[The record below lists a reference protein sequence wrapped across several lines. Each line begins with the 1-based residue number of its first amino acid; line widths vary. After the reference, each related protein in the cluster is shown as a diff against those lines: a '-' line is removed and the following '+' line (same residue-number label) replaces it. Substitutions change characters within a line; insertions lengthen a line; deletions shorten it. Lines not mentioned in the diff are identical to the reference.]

1 MALGFKDFMTVDYR
15 PGEDDLVKYR
25 AHKRRRGQGAGTDAE
40 YASTHPPEKKE
51 ALTVQ
56 QRLARGR
63 SLRRNKAKIKLGRA
77 RAARRMAS
85 REVLLKRARKA
96 ARKAMFMRITK
107 GMPKSELS
115 FQRRQE
121 IEKRLDKPA
130 FKKRIDMI
138 AKRMFKDV
146 RAKEIARK
154 RSKSQ

>member
-1 MALGFKDFMTVDYR
+1 MA
-15 PGEDDLVKYR
+15 
-25 AHKRRRGQGAGTDAE
+25 
-40 YASTHPPEKKE
+40 
-51 ALTVQ
+51 
-56 QRLARGR
+56 
-63 SLRRNKAKIKLGRA
+63 
-77 RAARRMAS
+77 
-85 REVLLKRARKA
+85 KRARKA
-96 ARKAMFMRITK
+96 ARKAMFMKITK
-107 GMPKSELS
+107 DTPKSELS